1 MELSK
6 YNIYSQKNNT
16 ITIFNTFSSALIQL
30 DEESFKNLL
39 TDKND
44 SNLTCKLLDMGILI
58 RCREDEI

>member
-30 DEESFKNLL
+30 DEESFKN
-39 TDKND
+39 
-44 SNLTCKLLDMGILI
+44 C
-58 RCREDEI
+58 